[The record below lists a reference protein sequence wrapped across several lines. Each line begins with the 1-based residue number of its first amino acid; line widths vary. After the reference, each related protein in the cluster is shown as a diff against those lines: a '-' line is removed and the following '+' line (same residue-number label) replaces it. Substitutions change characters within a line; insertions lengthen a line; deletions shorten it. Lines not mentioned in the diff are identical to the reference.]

1 MFNKYKSISLIII
14 RISYLFIAI
23 IYNNGHT
30 DINMMHRT
38 NNIHVKYKT
47 IYLHTVDDDGADK
60 GMRDVMKTFT
70 F

>member
-1 MFNKYKSISLIII
+1 
-14 RISYLFIAI
+14 
-23 IYNNGHT
+23 
-30 DINMMHRT
+30 MMHRT

-47 IYLHTVDDDGADK
+47 IYLHSVDDDGADK

>member
-1 MFNKYKSISLIII
+1 MLII
-14 RISYLFIAI
+14 RISYSFIAI

-30 DINMMHRT
+30 DIDMMHRT

-47 IYLHTVDDDGADK
+47 IYLHSVDDDGADK